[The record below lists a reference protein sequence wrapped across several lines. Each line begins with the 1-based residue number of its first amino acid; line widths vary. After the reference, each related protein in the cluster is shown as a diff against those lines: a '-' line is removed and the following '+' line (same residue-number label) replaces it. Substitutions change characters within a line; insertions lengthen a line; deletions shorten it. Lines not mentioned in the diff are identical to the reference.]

1 MPYQTLKKILPALFL
16 LTAILP
22 IASVNAQTAQTTPTV
37 AQPTTALPGESFYD
51 YSMRLGYAAS
61 KRGDH
66 ATALTYFY
74 NALSARPGDRL
85 ATIAYWNMA
94 DLVNK
99 PQNPQAASATT
110 ATTAETSDYDR
121 YMRIGYEATEK
132 GNYQTALINFRRALE
147 ERSDDPY
154 ALQAVRNVQTYI
166 QRGTQAGNQPLLQR
180 TLDGSDIGQPVA
192 P

>member
-1 MPYQTLKKILPALFL
+1 MPYQTLRKILPALFL
-16 LTAILP
+16 LTAVLP

-61 KRGDH
+61 KRGDY
-66 ATALTYFY
+66 ATALAYFY
-74 NALSARPGDRL
+74 NALSVRPGDRL
-85 ATIAYWNMA
+85 ATIAYWNMS

-99 PQNPQAASATT
+99 TQNSQATSATA

-147 ERSDDPY
+147 QRSDDPY
-154 ALQAVRNVQTYI
+154 ALQAIRNVQTYI
-166 QRGTQAGNQPLLQR
+166 ERGTQAENRPLLRR
-180 TLDGSDIGQPVA
+180 TLDGSDIGQPVT